1 METTSALPSRCSYG
15 GRSSISSHFLGC
27 QSNRLG
33 FTSGA
38 GRTSVSWSLVQ
49 NPLSTPHQYF
59 RNYGYF
65 IDTEEGSSIH
75 KELHGSISTDNT
87 TVVAYLS
94 GQGGTHSPDLCM
106 EVWKTLIWCHQNQI
120 NLLIKHIPGKFN
132 VLADGLSRIA
142 KPISTEWALNQSV
155 ANAIFRMTQF
165 PNLVLFATRL
175 NHKVPLYLSP
185 IPDPKGTFNRCS
197 HNELES
203 HTR

>member
-1 METTSALPSRCSYG
+1 MYQPENSFLFWDKSSGLCNARQITSQTITNVSACSMEATNFTASTSNKVDSGCSTPSKLVETTSALPSRCSYE

-87 TVVAYLS
+87 TVVAYLN
-94 GQGGTHSPDLCM
+94 GQGGDTFTRPLHGSLENSNM
-106 EVWKTLIWCHQNQI
+106 VSSE
-120 NLLIKHIPGKFN
+120 
-132 VLADGLSRIA
+132 
-142 KPISTEWALNQSV
+142 
-155 ANAIFRMTQF
+155 
-165 PNLVLFATRL
+165 PN
-175 NHKVPLYLSP
+175 
-185 IPDPKGTFNRCS
+185 
-197 HNELES
+197 
-203 HTR
+203 